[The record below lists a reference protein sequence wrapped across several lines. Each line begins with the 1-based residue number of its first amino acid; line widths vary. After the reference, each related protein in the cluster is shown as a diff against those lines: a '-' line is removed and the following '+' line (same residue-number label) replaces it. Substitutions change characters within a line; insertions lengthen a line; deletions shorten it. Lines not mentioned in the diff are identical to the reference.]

1 MSKDKTKTDGVVTVK
16 ANNTDAFLQL
26 FADDPDTVYPVILTT
41 RTLSRPGGNGHTS
54 WMVSLDNPA
63 ELKEMIGDSSLNGQY
78 PYNFRRSVSQTNID
92 LESGGGF
99 QMGEATMTK
108 YGLIQKAPKNK
119 YVPVMANPEM
129 MQKIYTLIITHGM
142 LFMG

>member
-1 MSKDKTKTDGVVTVK
+1 MSKDKTNGVVTVK

-26 FADDPDTVYPVILTT
+26 FADDPDTVYPVVLTT
-41 RTLSRPGGNGHTS
+41 RTLSRPGGNGYTS
-54 WMVSLDNPA
+54 WMISLSNPE
-63 ELKEMIGDSSLNGQY
+63 ELRSIIGDSTLNGQY

-99 QMGEATMTK
+99 QMGEATLTQ
-108 YGLIQKAPKNK
+108 YGLAGKIPKNR
-119 YVPVMANPEM
+119 YLPVIADSEM
-129 MQKIYTLIITHGM
+129 MKKIYTLIITHGM